1 LFFKYILF
9 KGAEKMNYKK
19 IGNNIRKIRQ
29 KQELTIEE
37 AASIIGVSSNFLG
50 KIERAQ
56 SVMSLETL
64 VKIANGLNVTTDDIL
79 SSELDNISSSRVM
92 KNNENL
98 NLIAHKNPE
107 IYKLIELIMNYT
119 LEKDND
125 REGH

>member
-1 LFFKYILF
+1 
-9 KGAEKMNYKK
+9 MNYKK

-29 KQELTIEE
+29 KQKLTIEE

-56 SVMSLETL
+56 SIMSLETL
-64 VKIANGLNVTTDDIL
+64 IKIANGLNVTTDDIL

-98 NLIAHKNPE
+98 NLIARKNPD
-107 IYKLIELIMNYT
+107 IYKLIEVIMNYT
-119 LEKDND
+119 LEKDID
-125 REGH
+125 